1 MKAKLIYA
9 VLFSFF
15 IGIYGAPAAAQELG
29 PHFKK
34 LKEGVFVYAQNPAD
48 SNATIILTSEGVV
61 MIDSG
66 HRPPDSVAL
75 AEALK
80 KLTSQP
86 VRYLIN
92 TEPHTD
98 HTAGHWMFS
107 PPALIVAHAGAT
119 ESMKDGLNPERA
131 RKIVA
136 EYPNLPAMKN
146 FRPVWP
152 HIEFRDKMTL
162 QVGDRSLELRFL
174 KSVHSE
180 ADTSIW
186 MPKERIVFAAA
197 SVGVK
202 RFSNLRPFVK
212 IADTL
217 EGIKMMRALDPEIV
231 VPGHGPPGTAKILD
245 DMEKYY
251 TLLVE
256 RVGAM
261 VKQGKSLDEIK
272 KELVIPD
279 TEDWQGK
286 DRFPNNI
293 EAAYRAL
300 MGK

>member
-1 MKAKLIYA
+1 MRLK
-9 VLFSFF
+9 VLAALVAT
-15 IGIYGAPAAAQELG
+15 IGAIVVGLAGAQELG

-34 LKEGVFVYAQNPAD
+34 LKDGIFVYSQNPAD

-80 KLTSQP
+80 KLTSQS

-98 HTAGHWMFS
+98 HTTGHWMFS
-107 PPALIVAHAGAT
+107 PPALIVAHAGAA
-119 ESMKDGLNPERA
+119 EAMKDGLNPERV

-136 EYPNLPAMKN
+136 EYPNLPAMKI

-162 QVGDRSLELRFL
+162 QVGDRSFELRFL

-186 MPKERIVFAAA
+186 LPKERIVFAAA

-202 RFSNLRPFVK
+202 RFSNLRPSVK

-217 EGIKMMRALDPEIV
+217 EGIKMMRALDPEFV
-231 VPGHGPPGTAKILD
+231 VPGHGPPGTAKILE

-256 RVGAM
+256 RVGPM
-261 VKQGKSLDEIK
+261 VKAGKPLDDIK
-272 KELVIPD
+272 KDLRMPETD
-279 TEDWQGK
+279 DWQGK
-286 DRFPNNI
+286 DRYPNNI
-293 EAAYRAL
+293 EAAYRAVT
-300 MGK
+300 GK